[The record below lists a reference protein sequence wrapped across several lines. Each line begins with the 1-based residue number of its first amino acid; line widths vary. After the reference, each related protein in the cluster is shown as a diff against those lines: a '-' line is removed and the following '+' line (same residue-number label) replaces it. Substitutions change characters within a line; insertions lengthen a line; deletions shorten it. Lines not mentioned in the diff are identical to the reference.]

1 MAAAGPSTR
10 ASSAAAAAALSR
22 RGRRGRCDEMAAT
35 KTGASGAAS
44 GSALLVLPSPLLQPP
59 PPPRPEESGCAG
71 CLETPGEAAA
81 LPCGHLL
88 CRGCARRAADAAGP
102 GCPRCRA
109 RGPGWARRR
118 ARDDGQADAEVLG
131 ERARRGQPE
140 RCRSRRDGGAA
151 AVGPRPEQEPRA
163 APAEPEFIF
172 RAPIKLSKPGE
183 LREEY
188 ESLRKLREEK
198 LQEEKVSEGHTH
210 KLLPEETETGKR
222 KLDEQKKRDEPLAL
236 KTNLE
241 HCPAR
246 LSDSENEEPSRGKMT
261 QTHRSAFVSKNSS
274 YSLAFLAGN
283 LNSKVERSR
292 SCNDAAQDRAKGRLR
307 AAAAS
312 KVKVHRGQLVGAL
325 VPTLPS
331 FVQRHERTHCR
342 QGKVTA
348 MTPASNPIVGV
359 LLSTQ
364 NNRCLSAPDLAIEKR
379 LPFSALASSASLHK
393 PERSVSP
400 ESNDSIS
407 EELNHF
413 KPIVCS
419 PCTPPKRLPDG
430 RVLSPLIIKSTPRNL
445 NRSLQKQ
452 TSYAAS
458 PRVLKKWEQ
467 IFQERQTKK
476 TLSKATLTSLA
487 PETGEDFMVSEA
499 IHSSKEEPLVALN
512 ARLSSGHMLPECT
525 GPTPTGLDSL
535 PSVSQMKAEQG
546 RDGKRSSEIPLETCC
561 SSELKGG
568 ASGTSLEREQFEG
581 SGSTPEANLDKTC
594 VSTCVSAAVRSSAV
608 NSVRPKNSVLGGVL
622 KTKKQPKAVNHFDLP
637 NGALAD
643 SRGEE
648 PLPSLRRGQKR
659 RCKTKHL
666 EQNGS
671 LKRLRQSGGEVG
683 LAPADPVLREMEQ
696 KLQQEEEDRRLA
708 LQLQRVF
715 DSERRAVSR
724 RKGSVDQ
731 YLLRS
736 SNMAGAK

>member
-22 RGRRGRCDEMAAT
+22 RGRRGRCDETAAA
-35 KTGASGAAS
+35 KTGAPGPAP
-44 GSALLVLPSPLLQPP
+44 GPALLVLPPPLLQPP

-71 CLETPGEAAA
+71 CLETSGEAAA
-81 LPCGHLL
+81 LPCGHSL
-88 CRGCARRAADAAGP
+88 CRGCAQRAADAAGP

-118 ARDDGQADAEVLG
+118 ARDDEQADAEARG
-131 ERARRGQPE
+131 ERARRGPPE
-140 RCRSRRDGGAA
+140 RCRPRRDGGAA
-151 AVGPRPEQEPRA
+151 GAGPGPEQEPRA

-172 RAPIKLSKPGE
+172 RAPIKLSKAGE

-188 ESLRKLREEK
+188 ESLRRLKEEK
-198 LQEEKVSEGHTH
+198 LQEEKTSEDQIH
-210 KLLPEETETGKR
+210 KLLPEDTEIGK
-222 KLDEQKKRDEPLAL
+222 KKMDEQKRRDEPLVL

-241 HCPAR
+241 RCPAR
-246 LSDSENEEPSRGKMT
+246 LSDSENEEPSRGKMI
-261 QTHRSAFVSKNSS
+261 QTHRSAFVSKNNS

-283 LNSKVERSR
+283 LNSKMERSQ
-292 SCNDAAQDRAKGRLR
+292 SCNDTGQDRAKSRLR
-307 AAAAS
+307 AAPTS
-312 KVKVHRGQLVGAL
+312 KA
-325 VPTLPS
+325 
-331 FVQRHERTHCR
+331 
-342 QGKVTA
+342 KVTTI
-348 MTPASNPIVGV
+348 TPASNPIIGV

-364 NNRCLSAPDLAIEKR
+364 NNRCLSAPDLTVEKR
-379 LPFSALASSASLHK
+379 LPFSSLSSLTSLHK
-393 PERSVSP
+393 PERSISP

-452 TSYAAS
+452 TSYEAS
-458 PRVLKKWEQ
+458 PRILKKWEQ
-467 IFQERQTKK
+467 IFQERQIKK

-487 PETGEDFMVSEA
+487 PETGEDLLVPEVTRP
-499 IHSSKEEPLVALN
+499 SKEQSLLALN
-512 ARLSSGHMLPECT
+512 SRLSSGQVLSEYT
-525 GPTPTGLDSL
+525 GPTPTDLDYF
-535 PSVSQMKAEQG
+535 PSVSHQTQAEQG
-546 RDGKRSSEIPLETCC
+546 GDDKRSTESLLETCC
-561 SSELKGG
+561 SSELKAG

-581 SGSTPEANLDKTC
+581 SGSSPDAKMDKNC
-594 VSTCVSAAVRSSAV
+594 VTTTMKISAV
-608 NSVRPKNSVLGGVL
+608 NSVLPKNTVLGGVL
-622 KTKKQPKAVNHFDLP
+622 KAKRQLKTGHHFDLP
-637 NGALAD
+637 NGALTDGPA
-643 SRGEE
+643 EE
-648 PLPSLRRGQKR
+648 PLPSLRRGRKR

-671 LKRLRQSGGEVG
+671 FKKLRQSSGEMG

-696 KLQQEEEDRRLA
+696 KLQQEEEDRQLA
-708 LQLQRVF
+708 LQLQRMF
-715 DSERRAVSR
+715 DNERRTVSR

-736 SNMAGAK
+736 SNVAGAK

>member
-22 RGRRGRCDEMAAT
+22 RGRRGRCEEMAAV
-35 KTGASGAAS
+35 KTGAPGAAS
-44 GSALLVLPSPLLQPP
+44 GPALLVLPSPLLQPP

-81 LPCGHLL
+81 LPCGHSL
-88 CRGCARRAADAAGP
+88 CRGCAQRAADAAGP

-109 RGPGWARRR
+109 RGPTWARRR
-118 ARDDGQADAEVLG
+118 ARDDGQADAEVQG

-140 RCRSRRDGGAA
+140 RCRPRRDGGAA
-151 AVGPRPEQEPRA
+151 AAGPRPEQEPRA
-163 APAEPEFIF
+163 GAAEPEFIF

-198 LQEEKVSEGHTH
+198 LQEEKTSEDQIH
-210 KLLPEETETGKR
+210 KLLSEDMETGKR
-222 KLDEQKKRDEPLAL
+222 KMDDQKKRDEPLAL
-236 KTNLE
+236 KTDLE

-261 QTHRSAFVSKNSS
+261 QTHRSAFVSKNNS

-283 LNSKVERSR
+283 LNSKVERSQ
-292 SCNDAAQDRAKGRLR
+292 SCSDTAQDRAKSRLR
-307 AAAAS
+307 AAPTS
-312 KVKVHRGQLVGAL
+312 K
-325 VPTLPS
+325 T
-331 FVQRHERTHCR
+331 
-342 QGKVTA
+342 KVTA
-348 MTPASNPIVGV
+348 MAPGSNPIIGV

-364 NNRCLSAPDLAIEKR
+364 NNRCLSAPDLTVEKR
-379 LPFSALASSASLHK
+379 LPFSSLSSLASLHK
-393 PERSVSP
+393 PERSISP

-452 TSYAAS
+452 TSYEAS
-458 PRVLKKWEQ
+458 PRILKKWEQ
-467 IFQERQTKK
+467 IFQERQIKK

-487 PETGEDFMVSEA
+487 PETGEDLVVSEVT
-499 IHSSKEEPLVALN
+499 HSSKEKPPLTFQTRLAGGQALS
-512 ARLSSGHMLPECT
+512 ACA
-525 GPTPTGLDSL
+525 GPTPTGLDSF
-535 PSVSQMKAEQG
+535 PSVSQTKVEAGSES
-546 RDGKRSSEIPLETCC
+546 KRSPEVASETRC
-561 SSELKGG
+561 SSELRVG
-568 ASGTSLEREQFEG
+568 ASGTSSEREQEEG
-581 SGSTPEANLDKTC
+581 PGPTPEAKLDTTC
-594 VSTCVSAAVRSSAV
+594 QSTTVKNPVVHSAL
-608 NSVRPKNSVLGGVL
+608 PKNSVLGAVL
-622 KTKKQPKAVNHFDLP
+622 KTKKPLKTVNHFDLP
-637 NGALAD
+637 NGVLAD
-643 SRGEE
+643 NLGEE
-648 PLPSLRRGQKR
+648 PLPSLRRGRKR
-659 RCKTKHL
+659 HCKTKHL

-671 LKRLRQSGGEVG
+671 LKKLRPSGGEAG
-683 LAPADPVLREMEQ
+683 PALREMEQ
-696 KLQQEEEDRRLA
+696 KLRQEEEDRRLA
-708 LQLQRVF
+708 LQLQRIF
-715 DSERRAVSR
+715 DSERRTVSR

-736 SNMAGAK
+736 SHVAGAK